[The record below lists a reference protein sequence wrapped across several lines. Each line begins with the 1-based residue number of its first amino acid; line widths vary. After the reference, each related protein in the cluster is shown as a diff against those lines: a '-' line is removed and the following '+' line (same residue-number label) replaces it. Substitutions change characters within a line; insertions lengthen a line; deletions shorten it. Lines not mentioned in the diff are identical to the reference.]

1 MLQDSSLKVLILKS
15 NHSWYGFV
23 IEAGI
28 HSIKYW
34 KLKNLCIYDKMFRED
49 TNNHSAVTSKHKV
62 TPARPDNIL
71 YLVHTSLG

>member
-34 KLKNLCIYDKMFRED
+34 KLKNLCIYDKMF
-49 TNNHSAVTSKHKV
+49 
-62 TPARPDNIL
+62 
-71 YLVHTSLG
+71 